1 MKVLNIGSMNLDH
14 VYNVDHIIL
23 PGETQAT
30 TGLNLFLGGKGMN
43 QSIALAK
50 AGVEVY
56 HGGMFGKDGY
66 AFIVPAKNTAFI
78 MITFVKQRAIPGI
91 PLSRLTKMPRTVFF
105 FLQEQMI
112 C

>member
-30 TGLNLFLGGKGMN
+30 TGLNLFLGGKGE
-43 QSIALAK
+43 S
-50 AGVEVY
+50 V
-56 HGGMFGKDGY
+56 HRFGKGRCGSVSWRYDRQGP
-66 AFIVPAKNTAFI
+66 AMHLLMPAKNTAFI

-91 PLSRLTKMPRTVFF
+91 PLSRLTEMPRTVFF

>member
-50 AGVEVY
+50 AGCGSVSWRY
-56 HGGMFGKDGY
+56 DRQG
-66 AFIVPAKNTAFI
+66 
-78 MITFVKQRAIPGI
+78 
-91 PLSRLTKMPRTVFF
+91 RLC
-105 FLQEQMI
+105 I
-112 C
+112 Y

>member
-50 AGVEVY
+50 AGV
-56 HGGMFGKDGY
+56 
-66 AFIVPAKNTAFI
+66 
-78 MITFVKQRAIPGI
+78 
-91 PLSRLTKMPRTVFF
+91 
-105 FLQEQMI
+105 
-112 C
+112 